1 MPIRSTIYEYTSADR
16 LVSPH
21 KYMYTK
27 FSGNEFLQNYSDDR
41 SNFLKHFSSLKNYK
55 KDIRKIDEYL
65 CALVIE
71 FIDNNE
77 LPILDDN
84 LDNLDNIGSFESV
97 TEISTSKLL
106 ESLIHHTIY
115 KKTNDNSKEWL
126 DFLVQR
132 FEVTKFFFEGYHN
145 KKLRVGKG
153 KSNLVFLYWLFSVLL
168 VLVYY
173 QTSNLKYLSTLLKV
187 NDLICSLN
195 NSYLALIPSKG
206 MDLVLLNEISFVQNI
221 SNNVKRSNFDFK

>member
-1 MPIRSTIYEYTSADR
+1 MVYEYTSTDR

-21 KYMYTK
+21 KYMYTEYA
-27 FSGNEFLQNYSDDR
+27 GNEFLQCYSDDR
-41 SNFLKHFSSLKNYK
+41 SNFLNHFSSLKKHK
-55 KDIRKIDEYL
+55 KDVRKIDEYL

-71 FIDNNE
+71 FMANNE
-77 LPILDDN
+77 LPSPDN
-84 LDNLDNIGSFESV
+84 SLGNIGRLDSV

-106 ESLIHHTIY
+106 ESLIHHSIS
-115 KKTNDNSKEWL
+115 KSTNDNSKEWL

-132 FEVTKFFFEGYHN
+132 FEVTKKIFEGYHN
-145 KKLRVGKG
+145 KKLREGKG

-173 QTSNLKYLSTLLKV
+173 QTTNLKYLSTLLKV

-195 NSYLALIPSKG
+195 HSHLALIPPKG